1 VSDPLEHTRARCRRI
16 ARALL
21 EIRKT
26 CHRDPGHRSDGCGY
40 FKGKFCY
47 LRVDCRVVKSQPLC
61 WISII
66 DHYSGEVLFSEPCES
81 TPEAARFGRASFT
94 TRISP
99 G

>member
-1 VSDPLEHTRARCRRI
+1 VSDQLEHTRGRCRRN
-16 ARALL
+16 ARALM

-66 DHYSGEVLFSEPCES
+66 DHYSGEVLFSEPCGS
-81 TPEAARFGRASFT
+81 TPEAAQFGRAFL
-94 TRISP
+94 TRKISR